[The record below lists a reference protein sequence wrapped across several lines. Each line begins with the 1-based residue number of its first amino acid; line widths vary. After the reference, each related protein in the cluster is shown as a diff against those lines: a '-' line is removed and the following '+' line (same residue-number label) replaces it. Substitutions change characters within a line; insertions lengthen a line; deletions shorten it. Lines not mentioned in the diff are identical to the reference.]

1 MAEIENKMK
10 VVEISPCSSEKVKR
24 VIELSSPASSIEKKN
39 DGTPLRPVFCL
50 KRNIDMELFEKRED
64 CFIHDFDPF
73 EPTDNRDL
81 SVSEK
86 LHVDNYDLYITA
98 EKGQVACRD
107 YPHPR
112 HLCVKFPFETTPHE
126 RHCELCYCYVCDL
139 AAPCKFWTESEV
151 EHCHASAHV
160 DDWKQKRNLA
170 RVMLRN

>member
-10 VVEISPCSSEKVKR
+10 VIEISSCSSEKVKR
-24 VIELSSPASSIEKKN
+24 EIELSSPASSIGKEN

-64 CFIHDFDPF
+64 CFILDFDPS

-86 LHVDNYDLYITA
+86 LHVSNDDLSIIA
-98 EKGQVACRD
+98 EKGQ
-107 YPHPR
+107 
-112 HLCVKFPFETTPHE
+112 
-126 RHCELCYCYVCDL
+126 CYCYVCDL

-151 EHCHASAHV
+151 EHCHASASV

-170 RVMLRN
+170 RVKKDA

>member
-10 VVEISPCSSEKVKR
+10 VIEISPCSSEKVKR
-24 VIELSSPASSIEKKN
+24 EIELNSPASSIGKEN

-64 CFIHDFDPF
+64 CFILDFDPS

-86 LHVDNYDLYITA
+86 LHV
-98 EKGQVACRD
+98 ACRD

-112 HLCVKFPFETTPHE
+112 HLCVKFSFETTPHE

-170 RVMLRN
+170 RVKKDA